1 MTPGNRLI
9 VEDRPAIIERIE

>member
-1 MTPGNRLI
+1 MPGNRFI